1 MFQVIKLVFPKK
13 IATISNRFEVTYKH
27 DAGFFIA
34 DNILLVYSD
43 AVDPFSET
51 KLTTI
56 SRNHLEN
63 LKICIQYL

>member
-1 MFQVIKLVFPKK
+1 MFQVIKLVYPNK
-13 IATISNRFEVTYKH
+13 IATISIRFEVTYKH
-27 DAGFFIA
+27 DAGFFIG
-34 DNILLVYSD
+34 DNICLVHSD
-43 AVDPFSET
+43 AVDRFREM